1 MDDERFARARS
12 DPRELLQARK
22 RVQRVPAE
30 KVRGLVDRSALPTV
44 LVTPIGRDL
53 WHTGEVEVEVRRP
66 SRGTRGA
73 RQDHAQNVRM
83 LVLVDDRA
91 KREQLACRLRR
102 VPPAN
107 ETGRLCNGLFQ
118 LGNSAVNFP
127 KLVFEHE
134 RVVRPS
140 LYVHQQAIERG
151 DVDARRVEAAL
162 ECLHECR
169 PGTREWIEDVLTGP
183 KVSPEQHLDEL
194 RDELAEI
201 GVEPV
206 DVLCPLAFGQLALR
220 PRELEIDVRIEG
232 VLGRCH
238 PATIRRVA
246 ADSSERVG
254 NPLEPTL
261 LDGDDVEGHPQA
273 GQLRMRLE
281 PCRRRPS

>member
-1 MDDERFARARS
+1 M
-12 DPRELLQARK
+12 
-22 RVQRVPAE
+22 
-30 KVRGLVDRSALPTV
+30 
-44 LVTPIGRDL
+44 
-53 WHTGEVEVEVRRP
+53 
-66 SRGTRGA
+66 
-73 RQDHAQNVRM
+73 
-83 LVLVDDRA
+83 
-91 KREQLACRLRR
+91 
-102 VPPAN
+102 
-107 ETGRLCNGLFQ
+107 
-118 LGNSAVNFP
+118 NFP
-127 KLVFEHE
+127 KLVFKHE

-238 PATIRRVA
+238 PPRFDGSLPTPQNASAIR
-246 ADSSERVG
+246 S
-254 NPLEPTL
+254 
-261 LDGDDVEGHPQA
+261 
-273 GQLRMRLE
+273 
-281 PCRRRPS
+281 RRPSWTATTSKDIRRPASSGCDWSHAVAARRSRRCFSGPTMSAA